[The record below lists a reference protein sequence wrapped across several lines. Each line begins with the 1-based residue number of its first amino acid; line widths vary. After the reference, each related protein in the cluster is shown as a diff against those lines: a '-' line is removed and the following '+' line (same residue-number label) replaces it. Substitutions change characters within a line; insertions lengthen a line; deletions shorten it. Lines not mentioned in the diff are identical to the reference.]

1 MTVLTMRDLLQAA
14 LEAGT
19 GALVFRPLEA
29 AAPPALG
36 VQLYTVRDQ
45 MTKDPEATLKA
56 IADIGYK
63 EVEVL
68 RGTLTTVGPIA
79 RRLGL
84 SPISIHVDTPIVTGN
99 WDAWQFMRKS
109 VPENYGLDD
118 VMREAREQGARY
130 LVLSY
135 LMASERGG
143 GVEKYT
149 KLSDTRN
156 SVCEMIRNGGL
167 QFCYHNHGFEFEPF
181 ADGRLPL
188 DVLMASTKPELVKL
202 ELDVFWVGITGNDPV
217 KFIEQYDGR
226 IALLHLKDKSKAA
239 ATATQESKVPPAAF
253 SEVGFGA
260 LDFPA
265 ILAAAAAAGVEHY
278 FVEQDHSAGNPIDSL
293 RKSFEYLHKL

>member
-1 MTVLTMRDLLQAA
+1 MTGLTRRDLLQTA
-14 LEAGT
+14 LLAGAGT
-19 GALVFRPLEA
+19 LMQRPVD

-45 MTKDPEATLKA
+45 IAKDPEGVLKA

-68 RGTLTTVGPIA
+68 RGTLATIGPIA

-84 SPISIHVDTPIVTGN
+84 SPISVHVDTPIITGN
-99 WDAWQFMRKS
+99 WDAWQSMRKT
-109 VPENYGLDD
+109 VPEGYDVDD
-118 VMREAREQGARY
+118 VIREAKDQGAKY

-143 GVEKYT
+143 GADFYL
-149 KLSDTRN
+149 KLARRLN
-156 SVCEMIRNGGL
+156 QVGEQIAKGGL

-188 DVLMASTKPELVKL
+188 DLLMASTRPELVKL

-217 KFIEQYDGR
+217 AFIQKYGNR

-239 ATATQESKVPPAAF
+239 SVATQESKVPPAAF

-265 ILAAAAAAGVEHY
+265 ILKAAAAAGVAHY
-278 FVEQDHSAGNPIDSL
+278 FVEQDHSTGNPIDSL
-293 RKSFEYLHKL
+293 RKSFQYLQSV